1 MIQNVELKRLK
12 PIVDER
18 GLLMEILR
26 SDESIFD
33 RFGQCYVTVVHP
45 RIVKGWHY
53 HKIQFDHFVCL
64 RGTAK
69 VVLYDGREDSKTFG
83 EVNEFILSLEAP
95 MMVKIPPYVFHG
107 FTACGEED
115 AMILNLPTEVYR
127 YENPMNI
134 GRVPFP
140 ERFLMIGV
148 WWTGRSPGKADPVK
162 HPLRGER
169 S

>member
-1 MIQNVELKRLK
+1 MIQDVVVKKLK
-12 PIVDER
+12 PIVDDR

-127 YENPMNI
+127 YENPDEY
-134 GRVPFP
+134 RESPF
-140 ERFLMIGV
+140 
-148 WWTGRSPGKADPVK
+148 SGKIPYDWGLVDRAK
-162 HPLRGER
+162 SR
-169 S
+169 